1 MAKRIL
7 IVGGVAGGASCAARL
22 RRLDENAEIVLF
34 ERGEYI
40 SFANCGLPYYIG
52 GVIGKREQLL
62 VQDVKTMTAWF
73 DLEIHTRT
81 EVTALHPAEKMVT
94 VKDLATGESRQ
105 ERYDALVLSPGASP
119 VVPPL
124 EGLDAAQDRIFTI
137 RNIADVDAL
146 KGFMDTNAPK
156 KAVVVGGG
164 FIGLEMAENLRHKG
178 LDVHLVE
185 AADQV
190 MAPLDP
196 EMATLV
202 AAELKKNGVRL
213 TLGTAIKG
221 FADDGRTVLLADGSQ
236 IATDLTVLAIGVRPE
251 SGLIKDAC
259 LATNARGA
267 IVVDDQF
274 RVAGAEGVYAIGD
287 AIETTDRI
295 FGEKVQIP
303 LAGPA
308 NRMGRMVADIICGKD
323 KHYKG
328 SLGSSIVRV
337 FKLQA
342 ASTGKNE
349 KQLRQMGVDYQSIHL
364 YPANHAT
371 YYPGAS
377 QMSLKVL
384 YAPADGKLFGAQAVG
399 QDMGIDKTI
408 DVIATAISG
417 GMTVYDLTDV
427 ELCYAP
433 PFNTAKS
440 AVNYAGY
447 IAENIA
453 SGEPYLDDI
462 AHVEDLVAR
471 GATVLDVRGKKEI
484 EKVPLPSSIQIPLP
498 ELRGRL
504 AEVPA
509 DSPVYVSC
517 MVGLRGHIACRILQ
531 QNGIDAINL
540 GGGAKLHAQS
550 KLS

>member
-22 RRLDENAEIVLF
+22 RRMDEQAEIVLF

-52 GVIGKREQLL
+52 GVIPKREQLL
-62 VQDVKTMTAWF
+62 VQDVKTMNAWF
-73 DLEIHTRT
+73 NLEIHTKT
-81 EVTALHPAEKMVT
+81 EVTAIHPAEKTVT
-94 VKDLATGESRQ
+94 VTDLTSGETRE

-119 VVPPL
+119 IVPNL
-124 EGLDAAQDRIFTI
+124 DGLDAARERIFTI

-146 KGFMDTNAPK
+146 KGFMDAQAPK
-156 KAVVVGGG
+156 TAVVVGGG
-164 FIGLEMAENLRHKG
+164 FIGLEMAENLVHKG
-178 LDVHLVE
+178 LSVHLVE

-190 MAPLDP
+190 MTSLDP
-196 EMATLV
+196 EMATLI
-202 AAELKKNGVRL
+202 AAELRKNGVQL
-213 TLGTAIKG
+213 TLGTGIQG
-221 FADDGRTVLLADGSQ
+221 FDNNGKTVVLADGSR
-236 IATDLTVLAIGVRPE
+236 IDTDLIVLAIGVRPE
-251 SGLIKDAC
+251 SGLIKEAG

-274 RVAGAEGVYAIGD
+274 RVAGAEDVYAIGD
-287 AIETTDRI
+287 AIETIDCI

-323 KHYKG
+323 KHYRG

-337 FKLQA
+337 FKVQA

-349 KQLRQMGVDYQSIHL
+349 KQLRQMKVDYRSIHL

-377 QMSLKVL
+377 QISLKVL
-384 YAPADGKLFGAQAVG
+384 YAPEDGKIYGAQAVG

-408 DVIATAISG
+408 DVIATAIAGNMS
-417 GMTVYDLTDV
+417 VYDLADV

-453 SGEPYLDDI
+453 NGEAYFDDVPHI
-462 AHVEDLVAR
+462 EALLAS

-484 EKVPLPSSIQIPLP
+484 EKVPLPSTIQIPLP
-498 ELRGRL
+498 ELRKRIS
-504 AEVPA
+504 EVPN
-509 DSPVYVSC
+509 DRPIYVSC
-517 MVGLRGHIACRILQ
+517 MIGLRGHIASRILQ
-531 QNGIDAINL
+531 QNGIDAINI
-540 GGGAKLHAQS
+540 GGGAKLYTQS

>member
-22 RRLDENAEIVLF
+22 RRLDETAEIVLF

-52 GVIGKREQLL
+52 GVIPKREQLL
-62 VQDVKTMTAWF
+62 VQDVKTMNAWF
-73 DLEIHTRT
+73 NLEIHTKA
-81 EVTALHPAEKMVT
+81 EVIAIQPEQKTVT
-94 VKDLATGESRQ
+94 VRYLRTGEERQ
-105 ERYDALVLSPGASP
+105 ERYDVLVLSPGASP
-119 VVPPL
+119 IVPRL
-124 EGLDAAQDRIFTI
+124 EGLEEARDRIFTI

-146 KGFMDTNAPK
+146 KGFMDTTAPK
-156 KAVVVGGG
+156 TAVVVGGG

-190 MAPLDP
+190 MTALDP
-196 EMATLV
+196 EMATLI
-202 AAELKKNGVRL
+202 AAELKKNGVKL
-213 TLGTAIKG
+213 SLGTAIQG
-221 FADDGRTVLLADGSQ
+221 FADAGKTVILADGSR

-251 SGLIKDAC
+251 SGLIKDAG
-259 LATNARGA
+259 LAMNERGA
-267 IVVDDQF
+267 IVIDDQF
-274 RVAGAEGVYAIGD
+274 RVAVAEDIYAIGD
-287 AIETTDRI
+287 AVETTDRI
-295 FGEKVQIP
+295 FGEKTQIP

-337 FKLQA
+337 FKVQA

-349 KQLRQMGVDYQSIHL
+349 KQLKQMGVDYRSIHL

-377 QMSLKVL
+377 QISLKVL
-384 YAPADGKLFGAQAVG
+384 YAPEDGKLYGAQAVG
-399 QDMGIDKTI
+399 QEGCDKTI
-408 DVIATAISG
+408 DVIATAIAGDMS
-417 GMTVYDLTDV
+417 VYDLADV

-447 IAENIA
+447 IAENLRD
-453 SGEPYLDDI
+453 GEAYFDDV
-462 AHVEDLVAR
+462 AHIEGLVAS

-484 EKVPLPSSIQIPLP
+484 EKVPLPSTLQIPLP
-498 ELRGRL
+498 ELRKRL
-504 AEVPA
+504 HEVPA
-509 DSPVYVSC
+509 DGPVYVSC
-517 MVGLRGHIACRILQ
+517 MVGLRGHIASRILQ
-531 QNGIDAINL
+531 QNGIDAINV
-540 GGGAKLHAQS
+540 GGGAKLYTQS

>member
-22 RRLDENAEIVLF
+22 RRLDETAEIVLF

-52 GVIGKREQLL
+52 GVIPKREQLL
-62 VQDVKTMTAWF
+62 VQDVKTMNAWF
-73 DLEIHTRT
+73 NLEIHTKA
-81 EVTALHPAEKMVT
+81 EVIAIQPEQKTVT
-94 VKDLATGESRQ
+94 VRYLRTGEERQ
-105 ERYDALVLSPGASP
+105 ERYDVLVLSPGASP
-119 VVPPL
+119 IVPRL
-124 EGLDAAQDRIFTI
+124 EGLEEARDRIFTI

-146 KGFMDTNAPK
+146 KGFMDTTAAK
-156 KAVVVGGG
+156 TAVVVGGG

-190 MAPLDP
+190 MTALDP
-196 EMATLV
+196 EMATLI
-202 AAELKKNGVRL
+202 AAELKKNGVKL
-213 TLGTAIKG
+213 SLGTAIHG
-221 FADDGRTVLLADGSQ
+221 FADAGKTVVLADGSR

-251 SGLIKDAC
+251 SGLIKDAG
-259 LATNARGA
+259 LAVNERGA
-267 IVVDDQF
+267 IVIDDQF
-274 RVAGAEGVYAIGD
+274 RVAGAEDIYAIGD
-287 AIETTDRI
+287 AVETTDRI
-295 FGEKVQIP
+295 FGEKTQIP

-337 FKLQA
+337 FKVQA

-349 KQLRQMGVDYQSIHL
+349 KQLKQMGVDYRSIHL

-377 QMSLKVL
+377 QISLKVL
-384 YAPADGKLFGAQAVG
+384 YAPEDGKLYGAQAVG
-399 QDMGIDKTI
+399 QEGCDKTI
-408 DVIATAISG
+408 DVIATAIAG
-417 GMTVYDLTDV
+417 GMSVYDLADV

-447 IAENIA
+447 IAENLRD
-453 SGEPYLDDI
+453 GEAYFDDV
-462 AHVEDLVAR
+462 AHIEGLVAS

-484 EKVPLPSSIQIPLP
+484 EKVPLPSTLQIPLP
-498 ELRGRL
+498 ELRKRL
-504 AEVPA
+504 HEVPA
-509 DSPVYVSC
+509 DGPVYVSC
-517 MVGLRGHIACRILQ
+517 MVGLRGHIASRILQ
-531 QNGIDAINL
+531 QNGIDAINV
-540 GGGAKLHAQS
+540 GGGAKLYTQS

>member
-22 RRLDENAEIVLF
+22 RRLDETAEIVLF

-52 GVIGKREQLL
+52 GVIPKREQLL
-62 VQDVKTMTAWF
+62 VQDVKTMNAWF
-73 DLEIHTRT
+73 DLEIHTKA
-81 EVTALHPAEKMVT
+81 EVIAIQPEQKTVT
-94 VKDLATGESRQ
+94 VRYLRTGEERQ
-105 ERYDALVLSPGASP
+105 ERYDVLVLSPGASP
-119 VVPPL
+119 IVPRL
-124 EGLDAAQDRIFTI
+124 EGLEEARDRIFTI

-146 KGFMDTNAPK
+146 KGFMDTTAPK
-156 KAVVVGGG
+156 TAVVVGGG

-190 MAPLDP
+190 MTALDP
-196 EMATLV
+196 EMATLI
-202 AAELKKNGVRL
+202 AAELKKNGVKL
-213 TLGTAIKG
+213 SLGTAIQG
-221 FADDGRTVLLADGSQ
+221 FADAGKTVVLADGSR

-251 SGLIKDAC
+251 SGLIKDAG
-259 LATNARGA
+259 LAVNERGA
-267 IVVDDQF
+267 IVIDDQF
-274 RVAGAEGVYAIGD
+274 RVAGAEDIYAIGD
-287 AIETTDRI
+287 AVETTDRI
-295 FGEKVQIP
+295 FGEKTQIP

-337 FKLQA
+337 FKMQA
-342 ASTGKNE
+342 AATGKNE
-349 KQLRQMGVDYQSIHL
+349 KQLKQMGMDYRSIHL

-377 QMSLKVL
+377 QISLKVL
-384 YAPADGKLFGAQAVG
+384 YAPDGTLYGAQAVG

-408 DVIATAISG
+408 DVIATAIAG
-417 GMTVYDLTDV
+417 GMSVYDLTDV

-447 IAENIA
+447 IAENLRD
-453 SGEPYLDDI
+453 GEAYFDDV
-462 AHVEDLVAR
+462 AHIEGLVAS

-484 EKVPLPSSIQIPLP
+484 EKVPLPSSLQIPLP
-498 ELRGRL
+498 ELRKRL
-504 AEVPA
+504 HEVPA
-509 DSPVYVSC
+509 DGPVYVSC
-517 MVGLRGHIACRILQ
+517 MVGLRGHIASRILQ
-531 QNGIDAINL
+531 QNGIDAINV
-540 GGGAKLHAQS
+540 GGGAKLYTQS

>member
-1 MAKRIL
+1 MAKQIL

-22 RRLDENAEIVLF
+22 RRLDETAEIVLF

-52 GVIGKREQLL
+52 GVIPKREQLL
-62 VQDVKTMTAWF
+62 VQDVKTMNAWF
-73 DLEIHTRT
+73 NLEIHTKA
-81 EVTALHPAEKMVT
+81 EVIAIQPEQKTVT
-94 VKDLATGESRQ
+94 VRYLRTGEERQ
-105 ERYDALVLSPGASP
+105 ERYDVLVLSPGASP
-119 VVPPL
+119 IVPRLKGL
-124 EGLDAAQDRIFTI
+124 EEARDRIFTI

-146 KGFMDTNAPK
+146 KGFMDTTAPK
-156 KAVVVGGG
+156 TAVVVGGG

-190 MAPLDP
+190 MTALDP
-196 EMATLV
+196 EMATLI
-202 AAELKKNGVRL
+202 AAELKKNGVKL
-213 TLGTAIKG
+213 SLGTAIQG
-221 FADDGRTVLLADGSQ
+221 FADAGKTVVLADGSR

-251 SGLIKDAC
+251 SWLIKDAG
-259 LATNARGA
+259 LAVNERGA
-267 IVVDDQF
+267 IVIDDQF
-274 RVAGAEGVYAIGD
+274 RVAGAEDIYAIGD
-287 AIETTDRI
+287 AVETTDRI
-295 FGEKVQIP
+295 FGEKTQIP

-337 FKLQA
+337 FKVQA

-349 KQLRQMGVDYQSIHL
+349 KQLKQMGMDYRSIHL

-377 QMSLKVL
+377 QISLKVL
-384 YAPADGKLFGAQAVG
+384 YAPEDGKLYGAQAVG
-399 QDMGIDKTI
+399 QEGCDKTI
-408 DVIATAISG
+408 DVIATAIAGDMS
-417 GMTVYDLTDV
+417 VYDLADV

-447 IAENIA
+447 IAENLRD
-453 SGEPYLDDI
+453 GEAYFDDV
-462 AHVEDLVAR
+462 AHIEGLVAS

-484 EKVPLPSSIQIPLP
+484 EKVPLPSTLQIPLP
-498 ELRGRL
+498 ELRKRL
-504 AEVPA
+504 HEVPA
-509 DSPVYVSC
+509 DGPVYVSC
-517 MVGLRGHIACRILQ
+517 MVGLRGHIASRILQ
-531 QNGIDAINL
+531 QNGIDAINV
-540 GGGAKLHAQS
+540 GGGAKLYTQS

>member
-94 VKDLATGESRQ
+94 VKDLTTGESRQ

-124 EGLDAAQDRIFTI
+124 EGLDTAQDRIFTI

-202 AAELKKNGVRL
+202 AAELRKNGVQL

-251 SGLIKDAC
+251 SSLIKDAG

-384 YAPADGKLFGAQAVG
+384 YAPADGKLYGAQAVG

-462 AHVEDLVAR
+462 AHVEDLLAR

>member
-22 RRLDENAEIVLF
+22 RRLDEKAEIVLF

-52 GVIGKREQLL
+52 GVIPKREQLL
-62 VQDVKTMTAWF
+62 VQDVKTMNAWF
-73 DLEIHTRT
+73 NLEIHTKA
-81 EVTALHPAEKMVT
+81 EVIAIQPEQKTVT
-94 VKDLATGESRQ
+94 VRYLRTGEERQ
-105 ERYDALVLSPGASP
+105 ERYDVLVLSPGASP
-119 VVPPL
+119 IVPRL
-124 EGLDAAQDRIFTI
+124 EGLEEARDRIFTI
-137 RNIADVDAL
+137 RNIADVDVL
-146 KGFMDTNAPK
+146 KGFMDTTAPK
-156 KAVVVGGG
+156 TAVVVGGG

-190 MAPLDP
+190 MTALDP
-196 EMATLV
+196 EMATLI
-202 AAELKKNGVRL
+202 AAELKKNGVKL
-213 TLGTAIKG
+213 SLGTAIQG
-221 FADDGRTVLLADGSQ
+221 FADAGKTVVLADSSR

-251 SGLIKDAC
+251 SGLIKDAG
-259 LATNARGA
+259 LAVNERGA
-267 IVVDDQF
+267 IVIDDQF
-274 RVAGAEGVYAIGD
+274 RVAGAEDIYAIGD
-287 AIETTDRI
+287 AVETTDRI
-295 FGEKVQIP
+295 FGEKTQIP

-337 FKLQA
+337 FKMQA
-342 ASTGKNE
+342 AATGKNE
-349 KQLRQMGVDYQSIHL
+349 KQLKQMGVDYRSIHL

-377 QMSLKVL
+377 QISLKVL
-384 YAPADGKLFGAQAVG
+384 YAPEDGKLYGAQAVG
-399 QDMGIDKTI
+399 QEGCDKTI
-408 DVIATAISG
+408 DVIATAIAGDMS
-417 GMTVYDLTDV
+417 VYDLADV

-447 IAENIA
+447 IAENLRD
-453 SGEPYLDDI
+453 GEAYFDDV
-462 AHVEDLVAR
+462 AHIEGLVAS

-484 EKVPLPSSIQIPLP
+484 EKVPLPSTLQIPLP
-498 ELRGRL
+498 ELRKRL
-504 AEVPA
+504 HEVPA
-509 DSPVYVSC
+509 DGPVYVSC
-517 MVGLRGHIACRILQ
+517 MVGLRGHIASHILQ
-531 QNGIDAINL
+531 QNGIDAINV
-540 GGGAKLHAQS
+540 GGGAKLYTQS

>member
-22 RRLDENAEIVLF
+22 RRLDETAEIVLF

-52 GVIGKREQLL
+52 GVIPKREQLL
-62 VQDVKTMTAWF
+62 VQDVKTMNAWF
-73 DLEIHTRT
+73 NLEIHTKA
-81 EVTALHPAEKMVT
+81 EVIAIQPEQKTVT
-94 VKDLATGESRQ
+94 VRYLRTGEERQ
-105 ERYDALVLSPGASP
+105 EHYDVLVLSPGASP
-119 VVPPL
+119 IVPRL
-124 EGLDAAQDRIFTI
+124 EGLEEARDRIFTI

-146 KGFMDTNAPK
+146 KGFMDTTAPK
-156 KAVVVGGG
+156 TAVVVGGG
-164 FIGLEMAENLRHKG
+164 FIGLEMADNLRHKG

-190 MAPLDP
+190 MTALDP
-196 EMATLV
+196 EMATLI
-202 AAELKKNGVRL
+202 AAELKKNGVKL
-213 TLGTAIKG
+213 SLGTAIQG
-221 FADDGRTVLLADGSQ
+221 FADAGKTVVLADGSR

-251 SGLIKDAC
+251 SGLIKDAG
-259 LATNARGA
+259 LAVNERGA
-267 IVVDDQF
+267 IVIDDQF
-274 RVAGAEGVYAIGD
+274 RVAGAEDIYAIGD
-287 AIETTDRI
+287 AVETTDRI
-295 FGEKVQIP
+295 FGEKTQIP

-337 FKLQA
+337 FKVQA

-349 KQLRQMGVDYQSIHL
+349 KQLKQMGMDYRSIHL

-377 QMSLKVL
+377 QISLKVL
-384 YAPADGKLFGAQAVG
+384 YAPEDGKLYGAQAVG
-399 QDMGIDKTI
+399 QEGCDKTI
-408 DVIATAISG
+408 DVIATAIAGDMS
-417 GMTVYDLTDV
+417 VYDLADV

-447 IAENIA
+447 IAENLRD
-453 SGEPYLDDI
+453 GEAYFDDV
-462 AHVEDLVAR
+462 AHIEGLVAS

-484 EKVPLPSSIQIPLP
+484 EKVPLPSTLQIPLP
-498 ELRGRL
+498 ELRKRL
-504 AEVPA
+504 HEVPA
-509 DSPVYVSC
+509 DGPVYVSC
-517 MVGLRGHIACRILQ
+517 MVGLRGHIASRILQ
-531 QNGIDAINL
+531 QNGIDAINV
-540 GGGAKLHAQS
+540 GGGAKLYTQS

>member
-22 RRLDENAEIVLF
+22 RRLDESAEIVLF

-52 GVIGKREQLL
+52 GVIPKREQLL

-73 DLEIHTRT
+73 NLDIHTQT
-81 EVTALHPAEKMVT
+81 EVTAVQPSEKTIT
-94 VKDLATGESRQ
+94 VRDLKTGV
-105 ERYDALVLSPGASP
+105 ERSEHYDALVLSPGASP
-119 VVPPL
+119 IVPPL
-124 EGLDAAQDRIFTI
+124 DGLENARDRVFTI
-137 RNIADVDAL
+137 RSIADVDAL
-146 KGFMDTNAPK
+146 KGFINTTHPK
-156 KAVVVGGG
+156 TAVVIGGG
-164 FIGLEMAENLRHKG
+164 FIGLEMVENLVRNG
-178 LDVHLVE
+178 LSVRLIE
-185 AADQV
+185 AADQI
-190 MAPLDP
+190 MTALDP
-196 EMATLV
+196 EMAALV
-202 AAELKKNGVRL
+202 AAELRKNGVQL
-213 TLGTAIKG
+213 SLNTAIKG
-221 FADDGRTVLLADGSQ
+221 FANDGKTVCLSDGSEV
-236 IATDLTVLAIGVRPE
+236 ATDLTVLAIGMRPE
-251 SGLIKDAC
+251 SKLIKEAG
-259 LATNARGA
+259 LATNERGA

-274 RVAGAEGVYAIGD
+274 RVAGADSIYAIGD

-295 FGEKVQIP
+295 FGEKTQIP

-308 NRMGRMVADIICGKD
+308 NRMGRMVADIICGAD

-337 FKLQA
+337 FNAHA
-342 ASTGKNE
+342 ACTSKNE
-349 KQLRQMGVDYQSIHL
+349 KQLKQMGKTYRSIHL

-377 QMSLKVL
+377 QISLKVL
-384 YAPADGKLFGAQAVG
+384 YAPEDGALYGAQAVG

-408 DVIATAISG
+408 DVIATAING
-417 GMTVYDLTDV
+417 GMSVYDLADV

-453 SGEPYLDDI
+453 RGEAYYDDPTHLD
-462 AHVEDLVAR
+462 ALVAQ

-484 EKVPLPSSIQIPLP
+484 ERVPMPSTLQIPLP
-498 ELRGRL
+498 ELRSRL
-504 AEVPA
+504 AEVPHDA
-509 DSPVYVSC
+509 PVYVSC
-517 MVGLRGHIACRILQ
+517 MVGLRGHIASRILA
-531 QNGIDAINL
+531 QNGIDAINI
-540 GGGAKLHAQS
+540 GGGAKLYNQS

>member
-94 VKDLATGESRQ
+94 VKDLTTDESRQ

-185 AADQV
+185 ATDQV

-221 FADDGRTVLLADGSQ
+221 FADNGRTVLLADGSQ
-236 IATDLTVLAIGVRPE
+236 IATDFTVLAIGVRPE
-251 SGLIKDAC
+251 SGLIKDAG

-295 FGEKVQIP
+295 FGEKTQIP

-384 YAPADGKLFGAQAVG
+384 YAPADGKLYGAQAVG

-462 AHVEDLVAR
+462 AHVEDLLAR

>member
-22 RRLDENAEIVLF
+22 RRLDETAEIVLF

-52 GVIGKREQLL
+52 GVIPKREQLL
-62 VQDVKTMTAWF
+62 VQDVKTMNAWF
-73 DLEIHTRT
+73 NLEIHTKA
-81 EVTALHPAEKMVT
+81 EVIAIQPEQKTVT
-94 VKDLATGESRQ
+94 VRYLRTGEERQ
-105 ERYDALVLSPGASP
+105 ERYDVLVLSPGASP
-119 VVPPL
+119 IVPRL
-124 EGLDAAQDRIFTI
+124 EGLEEARDRIFTI

-146 KGFMDTNAPK
+146 KGFMDTTAPK
-156 KAVVVGGG
+156 TAVVVGGG

-190 MAPLDP
+190 MTALDP
-196 EMATLV
+196 EMATLI
-202 AAELKKNGVRL
+202 AAELKKNGVKL
-213 TLGTAIKG
+213 SLGTAIQG
-221 FADDGRTVLLADGSQ
+221 FADAGKTVVLADGSR

-251 SGLIKDAC
+251 SWLIKDAG
-259 LATNARGA
+259 LAVNERGA
-267 IVVDDQF
+267 IVIDDQF
-274 RVAGAEGVYAIGD
+274 RVAGAEDIYAIGD
-287 AIETTDRI
+287 AVETTDRI
-295 FGEKVQIP
+295 FGEKTQIP

-337 FKLQA
+337 FKVQA

-349 KQLRQMGVDYQSIHL
+349 KQLKQMGMDYHSIHL

-377 QMSLKVL
+377 QISLKVL
-384 YAPADGKLFGAQAVG
+384 YAPEDGKLYGAQAVG
-399 QDMGIDKTI
+399 QEGCDKTI
-408 DVIATAISG
+408 DVIATAIAGDMS
-417 GMTVYDLTDV
+417 VYDLADV

-447 IAENIA
+447 IAENLRD
-453 SGEPYLDDI
+453 GEAYFDDV
-462 AHVEDLVAR
+462 AHIEGLVAS

-484 EKVPLPSSIQIPLP
+484 EKVPLPSTLQIPLP
-498 ELRGRL
+498 ELRKRL
-504 AEVPA
+504 HEVPA
-509 DSPVYVSC
+509 DGPVYVSC
-517 MVGLRGHIACRILQ
+517 MVGLRGHIASRILQ
-531 QNGIDAINL
+531 QNGIDAINV
-540 GGGAKLHAQS
+540 GGGAKLYTQS

>member
-22 RRLDENAEIVLF
+22 RRLDEKAEVVLF

-52 GVIGKREQLL
+52 GVIPKREQLL
-62 VQDVKTMTAWF
+62 VQDVKTMNAWF
-73 DLEIHTRT
+73 NLEIHTKA
-81 EVTALHPAEKMVT
+81 EVIAIQPEQKTVT
-94 VKDLATGESRQ
+94 VRYLRTGEERQ
-105 ERYDALVLSPGASP
+105 ERYDVLVLSPGASP
-119 VVPPL
+119 IVPRL
-124 EGLDAAQDRIFTI
+124 EGLEEARDRIFTI

-146 KGFMDTNAPK
+146 KGFMDTTAPK
-156 KAVVVGGG
+156 TAVVVGGG

-190 MAPLDP
+190 MTALDP
-196 EMATLV
+196 EMATLI
-202 AAELKKNGVRL
+202 AAELKKNGVKL
-213 TLGTAIKG
+213 SLGTAIQG
-221 FADDGRTVLLADGSQ
+221 FADAGKTVVLADGSR
-236 IATDLTVLAIGVRPE
+236 IATDLIVLAIGVRPE
-251 SGLIKDAC
+251 SGLIKDAG
-259 LATNARGA
+259 LAVNERGA
-267 IVVDDQF
+267 IVIDDQF
-274 RVAGAEGVYAIGD
+274 RVAGAEDIYAIGD
-287 AIETTDRI
+287 AVETTDRI
-295 FGEKVQIP
+295 FGEKTQIP

-337 FKLQA
+337 FKVQA

-349 KQLRQMGVDYQSIHL
+349 KQLKQMGVDYRSIHL

-377 QMSLKVL
+377 QISLKVL
-384 YAPADGKLFGAQAVG
+384 YAPEDGKLYGAQAVG
-399 QDMGIDKTI
+399 QEGCDKTI
-408 DVIATAISG
+408 DVIATAIAGDMS
-417 GMTVYDLTDV
+417 VYDLADV

-447 IAENIA
+447 IAENLRD
-453 SGEPYLDDI
+453 GEAYFDDV
-462 AHVEDLVAR
+462 AHIEGLVAS

-484 EKVPLPSSIQIPLP
+484 EKVPLPSTLQIPLP
-498 ELRGRL
+498 ELRKRL
-504 AEVPA
+504 HEVPA
-509 DSPVYVSC
+509 DGPVYVSC
-517 MVGLRGHIACRILQ
+517 MVGLRGHIASRILQ
-531 QNGIDAINL
+531 QNGIDAINV
-540 GGGAKLHAQS
+540 GGGAKLYTQS

>member
-22 RRLDENAEIVLF
+22 RRLDEKAEIVLF

-52 GVIGKREQLL
+52 GVIPKREQLL
-62 VQDVKTMTAWF
+62 VQDVKTMNAWF
-73 DLEIHTRT
+73 NLEIHTKA
-81 EVTALHPAEKMVT
+81 EVIAIQPEQKTVT
-94 VKDLATGESRQ
+94 VRYLRTGEERQ
-105 ERYDALVLSPGASP
+105 ERYDVLVLSPGASP
-119 VVPPL
+119 IVPRL
-124 EGLDAAQDRIFTI
+124 EGLEEARDRIFTI

-146 KGFMDTNAPK
+146 KGFMDTTAPK
-156 KAVVVGGG
+156 TAVVVGGG

-190 MAPLDP
+190 MTALDP
-196 EMATLV
+196 EMATLI
-202 AAELKKNGVRL
+202 AAELKKNGVKL
-213 TLGTAIKG
+213 SLGTAIQG
-221 FADDGRTVLLADGSQ
+221 FADAGKTVVLADDSR
-236 IATDLTVLAIGVRPE
+236 IATDLIVLAIGVRPE
-251 SGLIKDAC
+251 SGLIKDAG
-259 LATNARGA
+259 LAVNERGA
-267 IVVDDQF
+267 IVIDDQF
-274 RVAGAEGVYAIGD
+274 RVAGAEDIYAIGD
-287 AIETTDRI
+287 AVETTDRI
-295 FGEKVQIP
+295 FGEKTQIP

-323 KHYKG
+323 NHYKG

-337 FKLQA
+337 FKVQA

-349 KQLRQMGVDYQSIHL
+349 KQLKQMGMDYRSIHL

-377 QMSLKVL
+377 QISLKVL
-384 YAPADGKLFGAQAVG
+384 YAPEDGKLYGAQAVG
-399 QDMGIDKTI
+399 QEGCDKTI
-408 DVIATAISG
+408 DVIATAIAGDMS
-417 GMTVYDLTDV
+417 VYDLADV

-447 IAENIA
+447 IAENLRD
-453 SGEPYLDDI
+453 GEAYFDDV
-462 AHVEDLVAR
+462 AHIEGLVAS

-484 EKVPLPSSIQIPLP
+484 EKVPLPSTLQIPLP
-498 ELRGRL
+498 ELRKRL
-504 AEVPA
+504 HEVPA
-509 DSPVYVSC
+509 DGPVYVSC
-517 MVGLRGHIACRILQ
+517 MVGLRGHIASRILQ
-531 QNGIDAINL
+531 QNGIDAINV
-540 GGGAKLHAQS
+540 GGGAKLYTQS

>member
-22 RRLDENAEIVLF
+22 RRMDEQAEIVLF

-52 GVIGKREQLL
+52 GVIPKREQLL
-62 VQDVKTMTAWF
+62 VQDVKTMNAWF
-73 DLEIHTRT
+73 NLEIHTKT
-81 EVTALHPAEKMVT
+81 EVTAIHPAEKTVT
-94 VKDLATGESRQ
+94 VTDLTSGESRE

-119 VVPPL
+119 IVPNL
-124 EGLDAAQDRIFTI
+124 DGLDAARERIFTI

-146 KGFMDTNAPK
+146 KGFMDAQAPK
-156 KAVVVGGG
+156 TAVVVGGG
-164 FIGLEMAENLRHKG
+164 FIGLEMAENLVHKG
-178 LDVHLVE
+178 LSVHLVE

-190 MAPLDP
+190 MTSLDP
-196 EMATLV
+196 EMATLI
-202 AAELKKNGVRL
+202 AAELRKNGVQL
-213 TLGTAIKG
+213 TLGTGIQG
-221 FADDGRTVLLADGSQ
+221 FDNNGKTVVLADGSR
-236 IATDLTVLAIGVRPE
+236 IDTDLTVLAIGVRPE
-251 SGLIKDAC
+251 SGLIKEAG

-274 RVAGAEGVYAIGD
+274 RVAGAEDVYAIGD
-287 AIETTDRI
+287 AIETIDCI

-323 KHYKG
+323 KHYRG

-337 FKLQA
+337 FKVQA

-349 KQLRQMGVDYQSIHL
+349 KQLRQMNVDYRSIHL

-377 QMSLKVL
+377 QISLKVL
-384 YAPADGKLFGAQAVG
+384 YAPEDGKIYGAQAVG

-408 DVIATAISG
+408 DVIATAIAGNMS
-417 GMTVYDLTDV
+417 VYDLADV

-453 SGEPYLDDI
+453 NGEAYFDDVPHI
-462 AHVEDLVAR
+462 EALLAS

-484 EKVPLPSSIQIPLP
+484 EKVPLPSTIQIPLP
-498 ELRGRL
+498 ELRKRIS
-504 AEVPA
+504 EVPN
-509 DSPVYVSC
+509 DRPIYVSC
-517 MVGLRGHIACRILQ
+517 MIGLRGHIASRILQ
-531 QNGIDAINL
+531 QNGIDAINI
-540 GGGAKLHAQS
+540 GGGAKLYTQS

>member
-22 RRLDENAEIVLF
+22 RRLDETAEIVLF

-52 GVIGKREQLL
+52 GVIPKREQLL
-62 VQDVKTMTAWF
+62 VQDVKTMNAWF
-73 DLEIHTRT
+73 NLEIHTKA
-81 EVTALHPAEKMVT
+81 EVIAIQPEQKTVT
-94 VKDLATGESRQ
+94 VRYLRTGEERQ
-105 ERYDALVLSPGASP
+105 ERYDVLMLSPGASP
-119 VVPPL
+119 IVPRL
-124 EGLDAAQDRIFTI
+124 EGLEEARDRIFTI

-146 KGFMDTNAPK
+146 KGFMDTAAPK
-156 KAVVVGGG
+156 TAVVVGGG
-164 FIGLEMAENLRHKG
+164 FIGLEMAENLRHQG

-185 AADQV
+185 AAEQV
-190 MAPLDP
+190 MTALDP
-196 EMATLV
+196 EMATLI
-202 AAELKKNGVRL
+202 AAELKKNGVKL
-213 TLGTAIKG
+213 SLGTAIQG
-221 FADDGRTVLLADGSQ
+221 FADAGKTVVLADGSR

-251 SGLIKDAC
+251 SWLIKDAG
-259 LATNARGA
+259 LAVNERGA
-267 IVVDDQF
+267 IVIDDQF
-274 RVAGAEGVYAIGD
+274 RVAGAEDIYAIGD
-287 AIETTDRI
+287 AVETTDRI
-295 FGEKVQIP
+295 FGEKTQIP

-337 FKLQA
+337 FKVQA

-349 KQLRQMGVDYQSIHL
+349 KQLKQMGVDYRSIHL

-377 QMSLKVL
+377 QISLKVL
-384 YAPADGKLFGAQAVG
+384 YAPEDGKLYGAQAVG
-399 QDMGIDKTI
+399 QEGCDKTI
-408 DVIATAISG
+408 DVIATAIAGDMS
-417 GMTVYDLTDV
+417 VYDLADV

-447 IAENIA
+447 IAENLRD
-453 SGEPYLDDI
+453 GEAYFDDV
-462 AHVEDLVAR
+462 AHIEGLVAS

-484 EKVPLPSSIQIPLP
+484 EKVPLPSTLQIPLP
-498 ELRGRL
+498 ELRKRL
-504 AEVPA
+504 HEVPA
-509 DSPVYVSC
+509 DGPVYVSC
-517 MVGLRGHIACRILQ
+517 MVGLRGHIASRILQ
-531 QNGIDAINL
+531 QNGIDAINV
-540 GGGAKLHAQS
+540 GGGAKLYTQS

>member
-22 RRLDENAEIVLF
+22 RRLDETAEIVLF

-52 GVIGKREQLL
+52 GVIPKREQLL
-62 VQDVKTMTAWF
+62 VQDVKTMNAWF
-73 DLEIHTRT
+73 NLEIHTKA
-81 EVTALHPAEKMVT
+81 EVIAIQPEQKTVT
-94 VKDLATGESRQ
+94 VRYLRTGEERQ
-105 ERYDALVLSPGASP
+105 ERYDVLVLSPGASP
-119 VVPPL
+119 IVPRL
-124 EGLDAAQDRIFTI
+124 EGLEEARDRIFTI

-146 KGFMDTNAPK
+146 KGFMDTTAPK
-156 KAVVVGGG
+156 TAVVVGGG

-190 MAPLDP
+190 MTALDP
-196 EMATLV
+196 EMATLI
-202 AAELKKNGVRL
+202 AAELKKNGVKL
-213 TLGTAIKG
+213 SLGTAIQG
-221 FADDGRTVLLADGSQ
+221 FADAGKTVVLADGSR

-251 SGLIKDAC
+251 SGLIKDAG
-259 LATNARGA
+259 LAVNERGA
-267 IVVDDQF
+267 IVIDDQF
-274 RVAGAEGVYAIGD
+274 RVAGAEDIYAIGD
-287 AIETTDRI
+287 AVETTDRI
-295 FGEKVQIP
+295 FGEKTQIP

-337 FKLQA
+337 FKMQA
-342 ASTGKNE
+342 AATGKNE
-349 KQLRQMGVDYQSIHL
+349 KQLKQMGMDYRSIHL

-377 QMSLKVL
+377 QISLKVL
-384 YAPADGKLFGAQAVG
+384 YAPEDGKLYGAQAVG
-399 QDMGIDKTI
+399 QEGCDKTI
-408 DVIATAISG
+408 DVIATAIAGDMS
-417 GMTVYDLTDV
+417 VYDLADV

-447 IAENIA
+447 IAENLRD
-453 SGEPYLDDI
+453 GEAYFDDV
-462 AHVEDLVAR
+462 AHIEGLVAS

-484 EKVPLPSSIQIPLP
+484 EKVPLPSTLQIPLP
-498 ELRGRL
+498 ELRKRL
-504 AEVPA
+504 HEVPA
-509 DSPVYVSC
+509 DGPVYVSC
-517 MVGLRGHIACRILQ
+517 MVGLRGHIASRILQ
-531 QNGIDAINL
+531 QNGIDAINV
-540 GGGAKLHAQS
+540 GGGAKLYTQS

>member
-22 RRLDENAEIVLF
+22 RRLDETAEIVLF

-52 GVIGKREQLL
+52 GVIPKREQLL
-62 VQDVKTMTAWF
+62 VQDVKTMNAWF
-73 DLEIHTRT
+73 NLEIHTKA
-81 EVTALHPAEKMVT
+81 EVIAIQPEQKTVT
-94 VKDLATGESRQ
+94 VRYLRTGEERQ
-105 ERYDALVLSPGASP
+105 ERYDVLVLSPGASP
-119 VVPPL
+119 IVPRL
-124 EGLDAAQDRIFTI
+124 EGLEEARDRIFTI

-146 KGFMDTNAPK
+146 KGFMDTTAPK
-156 KAVVVGGG
+156 TAVVVGGG

-190 MAPLDP
+190 MTALDP
-196 EMATLV
+196 EMATLI
-202 AAELKKNGVRL
+202 AAELKKNGVKL
-213 TLGTAIKG
+213 SLGTAIQG
-221 FADDGRTVLLADGSQ
+221 FADAGKTVVLADSSR

-251 SGLIKDAC
+251 SGLIKDAG
-259 LATNARGA
+259 LAVNERGA
-267 IVVDDQF
+267 IVIDDQF
-274 RVAGAEGVYAIGD
+274 RVAGAEDIYAIGD
-287 AIETTDRI
+287 AVETTDRI
-295 FGEKVQIP
+295 FGEKTQIP

-337 FKLQA
+337 FKMQA
-342 ASTGKNE
+342 AATGKNE
-349 KQLRQMGVDYQSIHL
+349 KQLKQMGVDYRSIHL

-377 QMSLKVL
+377 QISLKVL
-384 YAPADGKLFGAQAVG
+384 YAPEDGKLYGAQAVG
-399 QDMGIDKTI
+399 QEGCDKTI
-408 DVIATAISG
+408 DVIATAIAGDMS
-417 GMTVYDLTDV
+417 VYDLADV

-447 IAENIA
+447 IAENLRD
-453 SGEPYLDDI
+453 GEAYFDDV
-462 AHVEDLVAR
+462 AHIEGLVAS

-484 EKVPLPSSIQIPLP
+484 EKVPLPSTLQIPLP
-498 ELRGRL
+498 ELRKRL
-504 AEVPA
+504 HEVPA
-509 DSPVYVSC
+509 DGPVYVSC
-517 MVGLRGHIACRILQ
+517 MVGLRGHIASRILQ
-531 QNGIDAINL
+531 QNGIDAINV
-540 GGGAKLHAQS
+540 GGGAKLYTQS
-550 KLS
+550 NLS

>member
-22 RRLDENAEIVLF
+22 RRLDEKAEIVLF

-52 GVIGKREQLL
+52 GVIPKREQLL
-62 VQDVKTMTAWF
+62 VQDVKTMNAWF
-73 DLEIHTRT
+73 NLEIHTKA
-81 EVTALHPAEKMVT
+81 EVIAIQPEQKTVT
-94 VKDLATGESRQ
+94 VRYLRTGEERQ
-105 ERYDALVLSPGASP
+105 ERYDVLVLSPGASP
-119 VVPPL
+119 IVPRL
-124 EGLDAAQDRIFTI
+124 EGLEEARDRIFTI

-146 KGFMDTNAPK
+146 KGFMDTTAPK
-156 KAVVVGGG
+156 TAVVVGGG

-190 MAPLDP
+190 MTALDP
-196 EMATLV
+196 EMATLI
-202 AAELKKNGVRL
+202 AAELKKNGVKL
-213 TLGTAIKG
+213 SLGTAIQG
-221 FADDGRTVLLADGSQ
+221 FADAGKTVVLADGSR
-236 IATDLTVLAIGVRPE
+236 IATDLIVLAIGVRPE
-251 SGLIKDAC
+251 SGLIKDAG
-259 LATNARGA
+259 LAVNERGA
-267 IVVDDQF
+267 IVIDDQF
-274 RVAGAEGVYAIGD
+274 RVAGAEDIYAIGD
-287 AIETTDRI
+287 AVETTDRI
-295 FGEKVQIP
+295 FGEKTQIP

-337 FKLQA
+337 FKVQA

-349 KQLRQMGVDYQSIHL
+349 KQLKQMGMDYRSIHL

-377 QMSLKVL
+377 QISLKVL
-384 YAPADGKLFGAQAVG
+384 YAPEDGKLYGAQAVG
-399 QDMGIDKTI
+399 QEGCDKTI
-408 DVIATAISG
+408 DVIATAIAGDMS
-417 GMTVYDLTDV
+417 VYDLADV

-447 IAENIA
+447 IAENLRD
-453 SGEPYLDDI
+453 GEAYFDDV
-462 AHVEDLVAR
+462 AHIEGLVAS

-484 EKVPLPSSIQIPLP
+484 EKVPLPSTLQIPLP
-498 ELRGRL
+498 ELRKRL
-504 AEVPA
+504 HEVPA
-509 DSPVYVSC
+509 DGPVYVSC
-517 MVGLRGHIACRILQ
+517 MVGLRGHIASRILQ
-531 QNGIDAINL
+531 QNGIDAINV
-540 GGGAKLHAQS
+540 GGGAKLYTQS

>member
-22 RRLDENAEIVLF
+22 RRLDETAEIVLF

-52 GVIGKREQLL
+52 GVIPKREQLL
-62 VQDVKTMTAWF
+62 VQDVKTMNAWF
-73 DLEIHTRT
+73 NLEIHTKA
-81 EVTALHPAEKMVT
+81 EVFAIQPEQKTVT
-94 VKDLATGESRQ
+94 VRYLRTGEERQ
-105 ERYDALVLSPGASP
+105 ERYDVLVLSPGASP
-119 VVPPL
+119 IVPRL
-124 EGLDAAQDRIFTI
+124 EGLEEARDRIFTI

-146 KGFMDTNAPK
+146 KGFMDTTAPK
-156 KAVVVGGG
+156 TAVVVGGG

-190 MAPLDP
+190 MTALDP
-196 EMATLV
+196 EMATLI
-202 AAELKKNGVRL
+202 AAELKKNGVKL
-213 TLGTAIKG
+213 SLGTAIQG
-221 FADDGRTVLLADGSQ
+221 FADAGKTVVLADSSR

-251 SGLIKDAC
+251 SGLIKDAG
-259 LATNARGA
+259 LAVNERGA
-267 IVVDDQF
+267 IVIDDQF
-274 RVAGAEGVYAIGD
+274 RVAGAEDIYAIGD
-287 AIETTDRI
+287 AVETTDRI
-295 FGEKVQIP
+295 FGEKTQIP

-337 FKLQA
+337 FKMQA
-342 ASTGKNE
+342 AATGKNE
-349 KQLRQMGVDYQSIHL
+349 KQLKQMGVDYRSIHL

-377 QMSLKVL
+377 QISLKVL
-384 YAPADGKLFGAQAVG
+384 YAPEDGKLYGAQAVG
-399 QDMGIDKTI
+399 QEGCDKTI
-408 DVIATAISG
+408 DVIATAIAGDMS
-417 GMTVYDLTDV
+417 VYDLADV

-447 IAENIA
+447 IAENLRDGEAYFDDVAHIEGLIA
-453 SGEPYLDDI
+453 S
-462 AHVEDLVAR
+462 

-484 EKVPLPSSIQIPLP
+484 EKVPLPSTLQIPLP
-498 ELRGRL
+498 ELRKRL
-504 AEVPA
+504 HEVPA
-509 DSPVYVSC
+509 DGPVYVSC
-517 MVGLRGHIACRILQ
+517 MVGLRGHIASRILQ
-531 QNGIDAINL
+531 QNGIDAINV
-540 GGGAKLHAQS
+540 GGGAKLYTQS

>member
-22 RRLDENAEIVLF
+22 RRLDETAEIVLF

-52 GVIGKREQLL
+52 GVIPKREQLL
-62 VQDVKTMTAWF
+62 VQDVKTMNAWF
-73 DLEIHTRT
+73 NLEIHTKA
-81 EVTALHPAEKMVT
+81 EVIAIQPEQKTVT
-94 VKDLATGESRQ
+94 VRYLRTGEERQ
-105 ERYDALVLSPGASP
+105 ERYDVLVLSPGASP
-119 VVPPL
+119 IVPRL
-124 EGLDAAQDRIFTI
+124 EGLEEARDRIFTI

-146 KGFMDTNAPK
+146 KGFMDTTAPK
-156 KAVVVGGG
+156 TAVVVGGG

-185 AADQV
+185 AANQV
-190 MAPLDP
+190 MTALDP
-196 EMATLV
+196 EMATLI
-202 AAELKKNGVRL
+202 AAELKKNGVKL
-213 TLGTAIKG
+213 SLGTAIQG
-221 FADDGRTVLLADGSQ
+221 FADAGKTVVLADGSR
-236 IATDLTVLAIGVRPE
+236 IATDLIVLAIGVRPE
-251 SGLIKDAC
+251 SGLIKDAG
-259 LATNARGA
+259 LAVNERGA
-267 IVVDDQF
+267 IVIDDQF
-274 RVAGAEGVYAIGD
+274 RVSGADDIYAIGD
-287 AIETTDRI
+287 AVETTDRI

-337 FKLQA
+337 FKVQA

-349 KQLRQMGVDYQSIHL
+349 KQLRQMGVDYRSIHL

-377 QMSLKVL
+377 QISLKVL
-384 YAPADGKLFGAQAVG
+384 YAPDGTLYGAQAVG

-408 DVIATAISG
+408 DVIATAIAG
-417 GMTVYDLTDV
+417 GMSVYDLTDV

-447 IAENIA
+447 IAENLRD
-453 SGEPYLDDI
+453 GEAYFDDV
-462 AHVEDLVAR
+462 AHIEGLVAS
-471 GATVLDVRGKKEI
+471 GATVLDVRGKKKI
-484 EKVPLPSSIQIPLP
+484 EKVPLPSTLQIPLP
-498 ELRGRL
+498 ELRKRL
-504 AEVPA
+504 HEVPA
-509 DSPVYVSC
+509 DGPVYVSC
-517 MVGLRGHIACRILQ
+517 MVGLRGHIASRILQ
-531 QNGIDAINL
+531 QNGIDAINV
-540 GGGAKLHAQS
+540 GGGAKLYTQS

>member
-22 RRLDENAEIVLF
+22 RRLDETAEIVLF

-52 GVIGKREQLL
+52 GVIPKREQLL
-62 VQDVKTMTAWF
+62 VQDVKTMNAWF
-73 DLEIHTRT
+73 NLEIHTKA
-81 EVTALHPAEKMVT
+81 EVITIQPEQKTVT
-94 VKDLATGESRQ
+94 VRYLRTGEERQ
-105 ERYDALVLSPGASP
+105 ERYDVLVLSPGASP
-119 VVPPL
+119 IVPRL
-124 EGLDAAQDRIFTI
+124 EGLDEARNRIFTI

-146 KGFMDTNAPK
+146 KGFMDTTAPK
-156 KAVVVGGG
+156 TAVVVGGG

-190 MAPLDP
+190 MTALDP
-196 EMATLV
+196 EMATLI
-202 AAELKKNGVRL
+202 AAELKKNGVKL
-213 TLGTAIKG
+213 SLGTAIQG
-221 FADDGRTVLLADGSQ
+221 FADAGKTVVLADGSR

-251 SGLIKDAC
+251 SGLIKDAG
-259 LATNARGA
+259 LAVNERGA
-267 IVVDDQF
+267 IVIDDQF
-274 RVAGAEGVYAIGD
+274 RVAGAEDIYAIGD
-287 AIETTDRI
+287 AVETTDRI
-295 FGEKVQIP
+295 FSEKTQIP

-337 FKLQA
+337 FKMQA
-342 ASTGKNE
+342 AATGKNE
-349 KQLRQMGVDYQSIHL
+349 KQLKQMGVDYRSIHL

-377 QMSLKVL
+377 QISLKVL
-384 YAPADGKLFGAQAVG
+384 YAPEDGKLYGAQAVG
-399 QDMGIDKTI
+399 QEGCDKTI
-408 DVIATAISG
+408 DVIATAIAGDMS
-417 GMTVYDLTDV
+417 VYDLADV

-447 IAENIA
+447 IAENLRD
-453 SGEPYLDDI
+453 GEAYFDDV
-462 AHVEDLVAR
+462 AHIEGLVAS

-484 EKVPLPSSIQIPLP
+484 EKVPLPSTLQIPLP
-498 ELRGRL
+498 ELRKRL
-504 AEVPA
+504 HEVPA
-509 DSPVYVSC
+509 DGPVYVSC
-517 MVGLRGHIACRILQ
+517 MVGLRGHIASRILQ
-531 QNGIDAINL
+531 QNGIDAINV
-540 GGGAKLHAQS
+540 GGGAKLYTQS

>member
-22 RRLDENAEIVLF
+22 RRLDETAEIVLF

-52 GVIGKREQLL
+52 GVIPKREQLL
-62 VQDVKTMTAWF
+62 VQDVKTMNAWF
-73 DLEIHTRT
+73 NLEIHTKA
-81 EVTALHPAEKMVT
+81 EVIAIQPEQKTVT
-94 VKDLATGESRQ
+94 VRYLRTGEERQ
-105 ERYDALVLSPGASP
+105 ERYDVLVLSPGASP
-119 VVPPL
+119 IVPRL
-124 EGLDAAQDRIFTI
+124 EGLEEARDRIFTI

-146 KGFMDTNAPK
+146 KGFMDTTAPK
-156 KAVVVGGG
+156 TAVVVGGG

-190 MAPLDP
+190 MTALDP
-196 EMATLV
+196 EMATLI
-202 AAELKKNGVRL
+202 AAELKKNGVKL
-213 TLGTAIKG
+213 SLGTAIQG
-221 FADDGRTVLLADGSQ
+221 FADAGKTVVLADGSR

-251 SGLIKDAC
+251 SGLIKDAG
-259 LATNARGA
+259 LAVNERGA
-267 IVVDDQF
+267 IVIDDQF
-274 RVAGAEGVYAIGD
+274 RVAGAEDIYAIGD
-287 AIETTDRI
+287 AVETTDRI
-295 FGEKVQIP
+295 FGEKAQIP

-308 NRMGRMVADIICGKD
+308 NRMGRMVADIICGKG

-337 FKLQA
+337 FKVQA

-349 KQLRQMGVDYQSIHL
+349 KQLKQMGMDYRSIHL

-377 QMSLKVL
+377 QISLKVL
-384 YAPADGKLFGAQAVG
+384 YAPEDGKLYGAQAVG
-399 QDMGIDKTI
+399 QEGCDKTI
-408 DVIATAISG
+408 DVIATAIAG
-417 GMTVYDLTDV
+417 GMSVYDLTDV

-447 IAENIA
+447 IAENLRA
-453 SGEPYLDDI
+453 GEAYFDDV
-462 AHVEDLVAR
+462 AHIEGLVAS

-484 EKVPLPSSIQIPLP
+484 EKVPLPSTLQIPLP
-498 ELRGRL
+498 ELRKRL
-504 AEVPA
+504 HEVPA
-509 DSPVYVSC
+509 DGPVYVSC
-517 MVGLRGHIACRILQ
+517 MVGLRGHIASRILQ
-531 QNGIDAINL
+531 QNGIDAINV
-540 GGGAKLHAQS
+540 GGGAKLYTQS

>member
-22 RRLDENAEIVLF
+22 RRLDETAEIVLF

-52 GVIGKREQLL
+52 GVIPKREQLL
-62 VQDVKTMTAWF
+62 VQDVKTMNAWF
-73 DLEIHTRT
+73 NLEIHTKA
-81 EVTALHPAEKMVT
+81 EVIAIQPEQKTVT
-94 VKDLATGESRQ
+94 VRYLRTGEERQ
-105 ERYDALVLSPGASP
+105 ERYDVLVLSPGASP
-119 VVPPL
+119 IVPRL
-124 EGLDAAQDRIFTI
+124 EGLEEARDRIFTI

-146 KGFMDTNAPK
+146 KGFMDTTAPK
-156 KAVVVGGG
+156 TAVVVGGG

-190 MAPLDP
+190 MTALDP
-196 EMATLV
+196 EMATLI
-202 AAELKKNGVRL
+202 AAELKKNGVKL
-213 TLGTAIKG
+213 SLGTAIQG
-221 FADDGRTVLLADGSQ
+221 FADAGKTVVLADGSR

-251 SGLIKDAC
+251 SWLIKDAG
-259 LATNARGA
+259 LAVNERGA
-267 IVVDDQF
+267 IVIDDQF
-274 RVAGAEGVYAIGD
+274 RVAGAEDIYAIGD
-287 AIETTDRI
+287 AVETTDRI
-295 FGEKVQIP
+295 FGEKTQIP

-337 FKLQA
+337 FKVQA

-349 KQLRQMGVDYQSIHL
+349 KQLKQMGMDYRSIHL

-377 QMSLKVL
+377 QISLKVL
-384 YAPADGKLFGAQAVG
+384 YAPEDGKLYGAQAVG
-399 QDMGIDKTI
+399 QEGCDKTI
-408 DVIATAISG
+408 DVIATAIAGDMS
-417 GMTVYDLTDV
+417 VYDLADV

-447 IAENIA
+447 IAENLRD
-453 SGEPYLDDI
+453 GEAYFDDI
-462 AHVEDLVAR
+462 AHIEGLVAS

-484 EKVPLPSSIQIPLP
+484 EKVPLPSTLQIPLP
-498 ELRGRL
+498 ELRKRL
-504 AEVPA
+504 HEVPA
-509 DSPVYVSC
+509 DGPVYVSC
-517 MVGLRGHIACRILQ
+517 MVGLRGHIASRILQ
-531 QNGIDAINL
+531 QNGIDAINV
-540 GGGAKLHAQS
+540 GGGAKLYTQS

>member
-22 RRLDENAEIVLF
+22 RRLDETAEIVLF

-52 GVIGKREQLL
+52 GVIPKREQLL
-62 VQDVKTMTAWF
+62 VQDVKTMNAWF
-73 DLEIHTRT
+73 NLEIHTKA
-81 EVTALHPAEKMVT
+81 EVIAIQPEQKTVT
-94 VKDLATGESRQ
+94 VRYLRTGEERQ
-105 ERYDALVLSPGASP
+105 ERYDVLVLSPGASP
-119 VVPPL
+119 IVPRL
-124 EGLDAAQDRIFTI
+124 EGLEEARDRIFTI

-146 KGFMDTNAPK
+146 KGFMDTTAPK
-156 KAVVVGGG
+156 TAVVVGGG

-190 MAPLDP
+190 MTALDL
-196 EMATLV
+196 EMATLI
-202 AAELKKNGVRL
+202 AAELKKNGVKL
-213 TLGTAIKG
+213 SLGTAIQG
-221 FADDGRTVLLADGSQ
+221 FADAGKTVVLADGSR

-251 SGLIKDAC
+251 SWLIKDAG
-259 LATNARGA
+259 LAVNERGA
-267 IVVDDQF
+267 IVIDDQF
-274 RVAGAEGVYAIGD
+274 RVAGAEDIYAIGD
-287 AIETTDRI
+287 AVETTDRI
-295 FGEKVQIP
+295 FGEKTQIP

-337 FKLQA
+337 FKVQA

-349 KQLRQMGVDYQSIHL
+349 KQLKQMGMDYRSIHL

-377 QMSLKVL
+377 QISLKVL
-384 YAPADGKLFGAQAVG
+384 YAPEDGKLYGAQAVG
-399 QDMGIDKTI
+399 QEGCDKTI
-408 DVIATAISG
+408 DVIATAIAGDMS
-417 GMTVYDLTDV
+417 VYDLADV

-447 IAENIA
+447 IAENLRD
-453 SGEPYLDDI
+453 GEAYFDDV
-462 AHVEDLVAR
+462 AHIEGLVAS

-484 EKVPLPSSIQIPLP
+484 EKVPLPSTLQIPLP
-498 ELRGRL
+498 ELRKRL
-504 AEVPA
+504 HEVPA
-509 DSPVYVSC
+509 DGPVYVSC
-517 MVGLRGHIACRILQ
+517 MVGLRGHIASRILQ
-531 QNGIDAINL
+531 QNGIDAINV
-540 GGGAKLHAQS
+540 GGGAKLYTQS

>member
-22 RRLDENAEIVLF
+22 RRLDEKAEIVLF

-52 GVIGKREQLL
+52 GVIPKREQLL
-62 VQDVKTMTAWF
+62 VQDVKTMNAWF
-73 DLEIHTRT
+73 NLEIHTKA
-81 EVTALHPAEKMVT
+81 EVIAIQPEQKTVT
-94 VKDLATGESRQ
+94 VRYLRTGEERQ
-105 ERYDALVLSPGASP
+105 ERYDVLVLSPGASP
-119 VVPPL
+119 IVPRL
-124 EGLDAAQDRIFTI
+124 EGLEEARDRIFTI

-146 KGFMDTNAPK
+146 KGFMDTTAPK
-156 KAVVVGGG
+156 TAVVVGGG
-164 FIGLEMAENLRHKG
+164 FIGLEMAENLRHKC

-190 MAPLDP
+190 MTALDP
-196 EMATLV
+196 EMATLI
-202 AAELKKNGVRL
+202 AAELKKNGVKL
-213 TLGTAIKG
+213 SLGTAIQG
-221 FADDGRTVLLADGSQ
+221 FADAGKTVVLADGSR
-236 IATDLTVLAIGVRPE
+236 IATDLIVLAIGVRPE
-251 SGLIKDAC
+251 SGLIKDAG
-259 LATNARGA
+259 LAVNERGA
-267 IVVDDQF
+267 IVIDDQF
-274 RVAGAEGVYAIGD
+274 RVAGAEDIYAIGD
-287 AIETTDRI
+287 AVETTDRI
-295 FGEKVQIP
+295 FGEKTQIP

-337 FKLQA
+337 FKVQA

-349 KQLRQMGVDYQSIHL
+349 KQLKQMGVDYRSIHL

-377 QMSLKVL
+377 QISLKVL
-384 YAPADGKLFGAQAVG
+384 YAPEDGKLYGAQAVG
-399 QDMGIDKTI
+399 QEGCDKTI
-408 DVIATAISG
+408 DVIATAIAGDMS
-417 GMTVYDLTDV
+417 VYDLADV

-447 IAENIA
+447 IAENLRD
-453 SGEPYLDDI
+453 GEAYFDDV
-462 AHVEDLVAR
+462 AHIEGLVAS

-484 EKVPLPSSIQIPLP
+484 EKVPLPSTLQIPLP
-498 ELRGRL
+498 ELRKRL
-504 AEVPA
+504 HEVPA
-509 DSPVYVSC
+509 DGPVYVSC
-517 MVGLRGHIACRILQ
+517 MVGLRGHIASRILQ
-531 QNGIDAINL
+531 QNGIDAINV
-540 GGGAKLHAQS
+540 GGGAKLYTQS

>member
-22 RRLDENAEIVLF
+22 RRLDEKAEIVLF

-52 GVIGKREQLL
+52 GVIPKREQLL
-62 VQDVKTMTAWF
+62 VQDVKTMNAWF
-73 DLEIHTRT
+73 NLEIHTKA
-81 EVTALHPAEKMVT
+81 EVIAIQPEQKTVT
-94 VKDLATGESRQ
+94 VRYLRTGEERQ
-105 ERYDALVLSPGASP
+105 EPYDVLVLSPGASP
-119 VVPPL
+119 IVPRL
-124 EGLDAAQDRIFTI
+124 EGLEEARDRIFTI

-146 KGFMDTNAPK
+146 KGFMDTTAPK
-156 KAVVVGGG
+156 TAVVVGGG

-190 MAPLDP
+190 MTALDP
-196 EMATLV
+196 EMATLI
-202 AAELKKNGVRL
+202 AAELKKNGVKL
-213 TLGTAIKG
+213 SLGTAIQG
-221 FADDGRTVLLADGSQ
+221 FADAGKTVVLADSSR

-251 SGLIKDAC
+251 SGLIKDAG
-259 LATNARGA
+259 LAVNERGA
-267 IVVDDQF
+267 IVIDDQF
-274 RVAGAEGVYAIGD
+274 RVAGAEDIYAIGD
-287 AIETTDRI
+287 AVETTDRI
-295 FGEKVQIP
+295 FGEKTQIP

-337 FKLQA
+337 FKMQA
-342 ASTGKNE
+342 AATGKNE
-349 KQLRQMGVDYQSIHL
+349 KQLKQMGVDYRSIHL

-377 QMSLKVL
+377 QISLKVL
-384 YAPADGKLFGAQAVG
+384 YAPEDGKLYGAQAVG
-399 QDMGIDKTI
+399 QEGCDKTI
-408 DVIATAISG
+408 DVIATAIAGDMS
-417 GMTVYDLTDV
+417 VYDLADV

-447 IAENIA
+447 IAENLRD
-453 SGEPYLDDI
+453 GEAYFDDV
-462 AHVEDLVAR
+462 AHIEGLVAS

-484 EKVPLPSSIQIPLP
+484 EKVPLPSTLQIPLP
-498 ELRGRL
+498 ELRKRL
-504 AEVPA
+504 HEVPA
-509 DSPVYVSC
+509 DGPVYVSC
-517 MVGLRGHIACRILQ
+517 MVGLRGHIASRILQ
-531 QNGIDAINL
+531 QNGIDAINV
-540 GGGAKLHAQS
+540 GGGAKLYTQS

>member
-22 RRLDENAEIVLF
+22 RRLDETAEIVLF

-52 GVIGKREQLL
+52 GVIPKREQLL
-62 VQDVKTMTAWF
+62 VQDVKTMNAWF
-73 DLEIHTRT
+73 NLEIHTKA
-81 EVTALHPAEKMVT
+81 EVIAIQPEQKTVT
-94 VKDLATGESRQ
+94 VRYLRTGEERQ
-105 ERYDALVLSPGASP
+105 ERYDVLVLSPGASP
-119 VVPPL
+119 IVPRL
-124 EGLDAAQDRIFTI
+124 EGLEEARDRIFTI

-146 KGFMDTNAPK
+146 KGFMDTTAPK
-156 KAVVVGGG
+156 TAVVVGGG
-164 FIGLEMAENLRHKG
+164 FIGLEMVENLRHKG
-178 LDVHLVE
+178 LDIHLVE

-190 MAPLDP
+190 MTALDP
-196 EMATLV
+196 EMATLI
-202 AAELKKNGVRL
+202 AAELKKNGVKL
-213 TLGTAIKG
+213 SLGTAIQG
-221 FADDGRTVLLADGSQ
+221 FADAGKTVVLADGSR

-251 SGLIKDAC
+251 SGLIKDAG
-259 LATNARGA
+259 LAVNERGA
-267 IVVDDQF
+267 IVIDDQF
-274 RVAGAEGVYAIGD
+274 RVAGAEDIYAIGD
-287 AIETTDRI
+287 AVETTDRI
-295 FGEKVQIP
+295 FGEKTQIP

-337 FKLQA
+337 FKVQA

-349 KQLRQMGVDYQSIHL
+349 KQLKQMGVDYRSIHL

-377 QMSLKVL
+377 QISLKVL
-384 YAPADGKLFGAQAVG
+384 YAPEDGKLYGAQAVG
-399 QDMGIDKTI
+399 QEGCDKTI
-408 DVIATAISG
+408 DVIATAIAGDMS
-417 GMTVYDLTDV
+417 VYDLTDV

-447 IAENIA
+447 IAENLRD
-453 SGEPYLDDI
+453 GEAYFDDV
-462 AHVEDLVAR
+462 AHIEGLVAS

-484 EKVPLPSSIQIPLP
+484 EKVPLPSTLQIPLP
-498 ELRGRL
+498 ELRKRL
-504 AEVPA
+504 HEVPA
-509 DSPVYVSC
+509 DGPVYVSC
-517 MVGLRGHIACRILQ
+517 MVGLRGHIASRILQ
-531 QNGIDAINL
+531 QNGIDAINV
-540 GGGAKLHAQS
+540 GGGAKLYTQS

>member
-94 VKDLATGESRQ
+94 VKDLTTGESRQ

-251 SGLIKDAC
+251 SGLIKDAG

-295 FGEKVQIP
+295 FGEKTQIP

-384 YAPADGKLFGAQAVG
+384 FAPADGKLYGAQAVG

-462 AHVEDLVAR
+462 AHVEDLLAR

-484 EKVPLPSSIQIPLP
+484 EKVPMPSSIQIPLP

>member
-22 RRLDENAEIVLF
+22 RRLDETAEIVLF

-52 GVIGKREQLL
+52 GVIPKREQLL
-62 VQDVKTMTAWF
+62 VQDVKTMNAWF
-73 DLEIHTRT
+73 NLEIHTKA
-81 EVTALHPAEKMVT
+81 EVIAIQSEQKTVT
-94 VKDLATGESRQ
+94 VRYLRTGEERQ
-105 ERYDALVLSPGASP
+105 ERYDVLVLSPGASP
-119 VVPPL
+119 IVPRL
-124 EGLDAAQDRIFTI
+124 EGLEEARDRIFTI

-146 KGFMDTNAPK
+146 KGFMDTTAPK
-156 KAVVVGGG
+156 TAVVVGGG

-190 MAPLDP
+190 MTALDP
-196 EMATLV
+196 EMATLI
-202 AAELKKNGVRL
+202 AAELKKNGVKL
-213 TLGTAIKG
+213 SLGTAIQG
-221 FADDGRTVLLADGSQ
+221 FADAGKTVVLADGSR

-251 SGLIKDAC
+251 SWLIKDAG
-259 LATNARGA
+259 LAVNERGA
-267 IVVDDQF
+267 IVIDDQF
-274 RVAGAEGVYAIGD
+274 RVAGAEDIYAIGD
-287 AIETTDRI
+287 AVETTDRI
-295 FGEKVQIP
+295 FGEKIQIP

-337 FKLQA
+337 FKVQA
-342 ASTGKNE
+342 AATGKNE
-349 KQLRQMGVDYQSIHL
+349 KQLKQMGMDYRSIHL

-377 QMSLKVL
+377 QISLKVL
-384 YAPADGKLFGAQAVG
+384 YAPEDGKLYGAQAVG
-399 QDMGIDKTI
+399 QEGCDKTI
-408 DVIATAISG
+408 DVIATAIAGDMS
-417 GMTVYDLTDV
+417 VYDLADV

-447 IAENIA
+447 IAENLRD
-453 SGEPYLDDI
+453 GEAYFDDV
-462 AHVEDLVAR
+462 AHIEGLVAS

-484 EKVPLPSSIQIPLP
+484 EKVPLPSTLQIPLP
-498 ELRGRL
+498 ELRKRL
-504 AEVPA
+504 HEVPA
-509 DSPVYVSC
+509 DGPVYVSC
-517 MVGLRGHIACRILQ
+517 MVGLRGHIASRILQ
-531 QNGIDAINL
+531 QNGIDAINV
-540 GGGAKLHAQS
+540 GGGAKLYTQS

>member
-22 RRLDENAEIVLF
+22 RRLDEKAEIVLF

-52 GVIGKREQLL
+52 GVIPKREQLL
-62 VQDVKTMTAWF
+62 VQDVKTMNAWF
-73 DLEIHTRT
+73 NLEIHTKA
-81 EVTALHPAEKMVT
+81 EVIAIQPEQKTVT
-94 VKDLATGESRQ
+94 VRYLRTGEERQ
-105 ERYDALVLSPGASP
+105 ERYDVLVLSPGASP
-119 VVPPL
+119 IVPRL
-124 EGLDAAQDRIFTI
+124 EGLEEARDRIFTI

-146 KGFMDTNAPK
+146 KGFMDTTAPK
-156 KAVVVGGG
+156 TAVVVGGG
-164 FIGLEMAENLRHKG
+164 FIGLEMAENLRHQG

-185 AADQV
+185 AAEQV
-190 MAPLDP
+190 MTALDP
-196 EMATLV
+196 EMATLI
-202 AAELKKNGVRL
+202 AAELRKNGVTL
-213 TLGTAIKG
+213 HLGTAIQG
-221 FADDGRTVLLADGSQ
+221 FAEDGRTVVLADGSR

-251 SGLIKDAC
+251 SWLIKDAG
-259 LATNARGA
+259 LAVNERGA
-267 IVVDDQF
+267 IVIDDQF
-274 RVAGAEGVYAIGD
+274 RVAGAEDIYAIGD
-287 AIETTDRI
+287 AVETTDRI
-295 FGEKVQIP
+295 FGEKTQIP

-337 FKLQA
+337 FKVQA

-349 KQLRQMGVDYQSIHL
+349 KQLKQMGMDYRSIHL

-377 QMSLKVL
+377 QISLKVL
-384 YAPADGKLFGAQAVG
+384 YAPEDGKLYGAQAVG
-399 QDMGIDKTI
+399 QEGCDKTI
-408 DVIATAISG
+408 DVIATAIAGDMS
-417 GMTVYDLTDV
+417 VYDLADV

-447 IAENIA
+447 IAENLRD
-453 SGEPYLDDI
+453 GEAYFDDV
-462 AHVEDLVAR
+462 AHIEGLVAS

-484 EKVPLPSSIQIPLP
+484 EKVPLPSTLQIPLP
-498 ELRGRL
+498 ELRKRL
-504 AEVPA
+504 HEVPA
-509 DSPVYVSC
+509 DGPVYVSC
-517 MVGLRGHIACRILQ
+517 MVGLRGHIASRILQ
-531 QNGIDAINL
+531 QNGIDAINV
-540 GGGAKLHAQS
+540 GGGAKLYTQS

>member
-22 RRLDENAEIVLF
+22 RRLDETAEIVLF

-52 GVIGKREQLL
+52 GVIPKREQLL
-62 VQDVKTMTAWF
+62 VQDVKTMNAWF
-73 DLEIHTRT
+73 NLEIHTKA
-81 EVTALHPAEKMVT
+81 EVIAIQPEQKTVT
-94 VKDLATGESRQ
+94 VRYLRTGEERQ
-105 ERYDALVLSPGASP
+105 ERYDVLVLSPGASP
-119 VVPPL
+119 IVPRL
-124 EGLDAAQDRIFTI
+124 EGLEEARDRIFTI

-146 KGFMDTNAPK
+146 KGFMDTTAPK
-156 KAVVVGGG
+156 TAVVVGGG

-190 MAPLDP
+190 MTALDP
-196 EMATLV
+196 EMATLI
-202 AAELKKNGVRL
+202 AAELKKNGVKL
-213 TLGTAIKG
+213 SLGTAIQG
-221 FADDGRTVLLADGSQ
+221 FADAGKTVVLADGSR

-251 SGLIKDAC
+251 SGLIKDAG
-259 LATNARGA
+259 LAVNERGA
-267 IVVDDQF
+267 IVIDDQF
-274 RVAGAEGVYAIGD
+274 RVAGAEDIYAIGD
-287 AIETTDRI
+287 AVETTDRI
-295 FGEKVQIP
+295 FGEKTQIP

-337 FKLQA
+337 FKVQA
-342 ASTGKNE
+342 AATGKNE
-349 KQLRQMGVDYQSIHL
+349 KQLKQMGMDYRSIHL

-377 QMSLKVL
+377 QISLKVL
-384 YAPADGKLFGAQAVG
+384 YAPEDGKLYGAQAVG
-399 QDMGIDKTI
+399 QEGCDKTI
-408 DVIATAISG
+408 DVIATAIAGDMS
-417 GMTVYDLTDV
+417 VYDLADV

-447 IAENIA
+447 IAENLRD
-453 SGEPYLDDI
+453 GEAYFDDV
-462 AHVEDLVAR
+462 AHIEGLVAS

-484 EKVPLPSSIQIPLP
+484 EKVPLPSTLQIPLP
-498 ELRGRL
+498 ELRKRL
-504 AEVPA
+504 HEVPA
-509 DSPVYVSC
+509 DGPVYVSC
-517 MVGLRGHIACRILQ
+517 MVGLRGHIASRILQ
-531 QNGIDAINL
+531 QNGIDSINV
-540 GGGAKLHAQS
+540 GGGAKLYTQS

>member
-22 RRLDENAEIVLF
+22 RRLDETAEIVLF

-52 GVIGKREQLL
+52 GVIPKREQLL
-62 VQDVKTMTAWF
+62 VQDVKTMNAWF
-73 DLEIHTRT
+73 NLEIHTKA
-81 EVTALHPAEKMVT
+81 EVIAIQPEQKTVT
-94 VKDLATGESRQ
+94 VRYLRTGEERQ
-105 ERYDALVLSPGASP
+105 ERYDVLVLSPGASP
-119 VVPPL
+119 IVPRL
-124 EGLDAAQDRIFTI
+124 EGLEEARDRIFTI

-146 KGFMDTNAPK
+146 KGFMDTTAPK
-156 KAVVVGGG
+156 TAVVVGGG
-164 FIGLEMAENLRHKG
+164 FIGLEMAENLRHQG

-185 AADQV
+185 AAEQV
-190 MAPLDP
+190 MTALDP
-196 EMATLV
+196 EMATLI
-202 AAELKKNGVRL
+202 AAELRKNGVAL
-213 TLGTAIKG
+213 HLGTAIQG
-221 FADDGRTVLLADGSQ
+221 FAEDGRTVVLADGSR

-251 SGLIKDAC
+251 SDLAKEAG

-267 IVVDDQF
+267 IVIDDQF
-274 RVAGAEGVYAIGD
+274 RVAGAEDIYAIGD
-287 AIETTDRI
+287 AVETTDRI
-295 FGEKVQIP
+295 FGEKTQIP

-308 NRMGRMVADIICGKD
+308 NRMGRMVAGIICGKD

-337 FKLQA
+337 FKVQA

-349 KQLRQMGVDYQSIHL
+349 KQLKQMGMDYRSIHL

-377 QMSLKVL
+377 QISLKVL
-384 YAPADGKLFGAQAVG
+384 YAPEDGKLYGAQAVG
-399 QDMGIDKTI
+399 QEGCDKTI
-408 DVIATAISG
+408 DVIATAIAGDMS
-417 GMTVYDLTDV
+417 VYDLADV

-447 IAENIA
+447 IAENLRD
-453 SGEPYLDDI
+453 GEAYFDDV
-462 AHVEDLVAR
+462 AHIEGLVAS

-484 EKVPLPSSIQIPLP
+484 EKVPLPSTLQIPLP
-498 ELRGRL
+498 ELRKRL
-504 AEVPA
+504 HEVPA
-509 DSPVYVSC
+509 DGPVYVSC
-517 MVGLRGHIACRILQ
+517 MVGLRGHIASRILQ
-531 QNGIDAINL
+531 QNGIDAINV
-540 GGGAKLHAQS
+540 GGGAKLYTQS

>member
-22 RRLDENAEIVLF
+22 RRLDETAEIVLF

-52 GVIGKREQLL
+52 GVIPKREQLL
-62 VQDVKTMTAWF
+62 VQDVKTMNAWF
-73 DLEIHTRT
+73 NLEIHTKA
-81 EVTALHPAEKMVT
+81 EVIAIQPEQKTVT
-94 VKDLATGESRQ
+94 VRYLRTGEERQ
-105 ERYDALVLSPGASP
+105 ERYDVLVLSPGASP
-119 VVPPL
+119 IVPRL
-124 EGLDAAQDRIFTI
+124 EGLEEARDRIFTI

-146 KGFMDTNAPK
+146 KGFMDTTAPK
-156 KAVVVGGG
+156 TAVVVGGG

-190 MAPLDP
+190 MTALDP
-196 EMATLV
+196 EMATLI
-202 AAELKKNGVRL
+202 AAELKKNGVKL
-213 TLGTAIKG
+213 SLGTAIQG
-221 FADDGRTVLLADGSQ
+221 FADAGKTVVLADGSR

-251 SGLIKDAC
+251 SGLIKDAG
-259 LATNARGA
+259 LAVNERGA
-267 IVVDDQF
+267 IVIDDQF
-274 RVAGAEGVYAIGD
+274 RVAGAEDIYAIGD
-287 AIETTDRI
+287 AVETTDRI
-295 FGEKVQIP
+295 FGEKTQIP

-337 FKLQA
+337 FKMQA
-342 ASTGKNE
+342 AATGKNE
-349 KQLRQMGVDYQSIHL
+349 KQLKQMGVDYRSIHL

-377 QMSLKVL
+377 QISLKVL
-384 YAPADGKLFGAQAVG
+384 YAPEDGKLYGAQAVG
-399 QDMGIDKTI
+399 QEGCDKTI
-408 DVIATAISG
+408 DVIATAIAGDMS
-417 GMTVYDLTDV
+417 VYDLADV

-447 IAENIA
+447 IAENLRD
-453 SGEPYLDDI
+453 GEAYFDDV
-462 AHVEDLVAR
+462 AHIEGLVAS

-484 EKVPLPSSIQIPLP
+484 EKVPLPSTLQIPLP
-498 ELRGRL
+498 ELRKRL
-504 AEVPA
+504 HEVPA
-509 DSPVYVSC
+509 DGPVYVSC
-517 MVGLRGHIACRILQ
+517 MVGLRGHIASRILQ
-531 QNGIDAINL
+531 QNGIDAINV
-540 GGGAKLHAQS
+540 GGGAKLYTQS

>member
-22 RRLDENAEIVLF
+22 RRLDETAEIVLF

-52 GVIGKREQLL
+52 GVIPKREQLL
-62 VQDVKTMTAWF
+62 VQDVKTMNAWF
-73 DLEIHTRT
+73 NLEIHTKA
-81 EVTALHPAEKMVT
+81 EVIAIQPEQKTVT
-94 VKDLATGESRQ
+94 VRYLRTGEERQ
-105 ERYDALVLSPGASP
+105 ERYDVLVLSPGASP
-119 VVPPL
+119 IVPRL
-124 EGLDAAQDRIFTI
+124 EGLEEARDRIFTI

-146 KGFMDTNAPK
+146 KGFMDTTAPK
-156 KAVVVGGG
+156 TAVVVGGG

-190 MAPLDP
+190 MTALDP
-196 EMATLV
+196 EMATLI
-202 AAELKKNGVRL
+202 AAELKKNGVKL
-213 TLGTAIKG
+213 SLGTAIQG
-221 FADDGRTVLLADGSQ
+221 FADAGKTVVLTDGSR

-251 SGLIKDAC
+251 SGLIKDAG
-259 LATNARGA
+259 LAVNERGA
-267 IVVDDQF
+267 IVIDDQF
-274 RVAGAEGVYAIGD
+274 RVAGAEDIYAIGD
-287 AIETTDRI
+287 AVETTDRI
-295 FGEKVQIP
+295 FGEKTQIP

-337 FKLQA
+337 FKMQA
-342 ASTGKNE
+342 AATGKNE
-349 KQLRQMGVDYQSIHL
+349 KQLKQMGVDYRSIHL

-377 QMSLKVL
+377 QISLKVL
-384 YAPADGKLFGAQAVG
+384 YAPEDGKLYGAQAVG
-399 QDMGIDKTI
+399 QEGCDKTI
-408 DVIATAISG
+408 DVIATAIAGDMS
-417 GMTVYDLTDV
+417 VYDLADV

-447 IAENIA
+447 IAENLRD
-453 SGEPYLDDI
+453 GEAYFDDV
-462 AHVEDLVAR
+462 AHIEGLVAS

-484 EKVPLPSSIQIPLP
+484 EKVPLPSTLQIPLP
-498 ELRGRL
+498 ELRKRL
-504 AEVPA
+504 HEVPA
-509 DSPVYVSC
+509 DGPVYVSC
-517 MVGLRGHIACRILQ
+517 MVGLRGHIASRILQ
-531 QNGIDAINL
+531 QNGIDAINV
-540 GGGAKLHAQS
+540 GGGAKLYTQS

>member
-1 MAKRIL
+1 M

-22 RRLDENAEIVLF
+22 RRLDEKAEIVLF

-52 GVIGKREQLL
+52 GVIPKREQLL
-62 VQDVKTMTAWF
+62 VQDVKTMNAWF
-73 DLEIHTRT
+73 NLEIHTKA
-81 EVTALHPAEKMVT
+81 EVIAIQPEQKTVT
-94 VKDLATGESRQ
+94 VRYLRTGEERQ
-105 ERYDALVLSPGASP
+105 ERYDVLVLSPGASP
-119 VVPPL
+119 IVPRL
-124 EGLDAAQDRIFTI
+124 EGLEEARDRIFTI

-146 KGFMDTNAPK
+146 KGFMDTTAPK
-156 KAVVVGGG
+156 TAVVVGGG
-164 FIGLEMAENLRHKG
+164 FIGLEMAENLRHQG

-185 AADQV
+185 AAEQV
-190 MAPLDP
+190 MTALDP
-196 EMATLV
+196 EMATLI
-202 AAELKKNGVRL
+202 AAELRKNGVTL
-213 TLGTAIKG
+213 HLGTAIQG
-221 FADDGRTVLLADGSQ
+221 FAEDGRTVVLADGSR

-251 SGLIKDAC
+251 SGLAKEAG

-267 IVVDDQF
+267 IVIDDQF
-274 RVAGAEGVYAIGD
+274 RVAGAEDIYAIGD
-287 AIETTDRI
+287 AVETTDRI
-295 FGEKVQIP
+295 FGEKTQIP

-337 FKLQA
+337 FKVQA
-342 ASTGKNE
+342 AATGKNE
-349 KQLRQMGVDYQSIHL
+349 KQLKQMGVDYRSIHL

-377 QMSLKVL
+377 QISLKVL
-384 YAPADGKLFGAQAVG
+384 YAPDGTLYGAQAVG
-399 QDMGIDKTI
+399 QEGCDKTI
-408 DVIATAISG
+408 DVIATAIAGDMS
-417 GMTVYDLTDV
+417 VYDLADV

-447 IAENIA
+447 IAENLRD
-453 SGEPYLDDI
+453 GEAYFDDV
-462 AHVEDLVAR
+462 AHIEGLVAS

-484 EKVPLPSSIQIPLP
+484 EKVPLPSTLQIPLP
-498 ELRGRL
+498 ELRKRL
-504 AEVPA
+504 HEVPA
-509 DSPVYVSC
+509 DGPVYVSC
-517 MVGLRGHIACRILQ
+517 MVGLRGHIASRILQ
-531 QNGIDAINL
+531 QNGIDAINV
-540 GGGAKLHAQS
+540 GGGAKLYTQS

>member
-22 RRLDENAEIVLF
+22 RRLDETAEIVLF

-52 GVIGKREQLL
+52 GVIPKREQLL
-62 VQDVKTMTAWF
+62 VQDVKTMNAWF
-73 DLEIHTRT
+73 NLEIHTKA
-81 EVTALHPAEKMVT
+81 EVIAIQPEQKTVT
-94 VKDLATGESRQ
+94 VRYLRTGEERQ
-105 ERYDALVLSPGASP
+105 ERYDVLVLSPGASP
-119 VVPPL
+119 IVPRL
-124 EGLDAAQDRIFTI
+124 EGLEEARDRIFTI

-146 KGFMDTNAPK
+146 KGFMDTTAPK
-156 KAVVVGGG
+156 TAVVVGGG

-185 AADQV
+185 AANQV
-190 MAPLDP
+190 MTALDP
-196 EMATLV
+196 EMATLI
-202 AAELKKNGVRL
+202 AAELKKNGVKL
-213 TLGTAIKG
+213 SLGTAIQG
-221 FADDGRTVLLADGSQ
+221 FADAGKTVVLADGSR
-236 IATDLTVLAIGVRPE
+236 IATDLIVLAIGVRPE
-251 SGLIKDAC
+251 SGLIKDAG
-259 LATNARGA
+259 LAVNERGA
-267 IVVDDQF
+267 IVIDDQF
-274 RVAGAEGVYAIGD
+274 RVSGADDIYAIGD
-287 AIETTDRI
+287 AVETTDRI

-337 FKLQA
+337 FKVQA

-349 KQLRQMGVDYQSIHL
+349 KQLRQMGVDYRSIHL

-377 QMSLKVL
+377 QISLKVL
-384 YAPADGKLFGAQAVG
+384 YAPDGTLYGAQAVG

-408 DVIATAISG
+408 DVIATAIAG
-417 GMTVYDLTDV
+417 GMSVYDLTDV

-447 IAENIA
+447 IAENLRD
-453 SGEPYLDDI
+453 GEAYFDDV
-462 AHVEDLVAR
+462 AHIEGLVAS

-484 EKVPLPSSIQIPLP
+484 EKVPLPSTLQIPLP
-498 ELRGRL
+498 ELRKRL
-504 AEVPA
+504 HEVPA
-509 DSPVYVSC
+509 DGPVYVSC
-517 MVGLRGHIACRILQ
+517 MVGLRGHIASRILQ
-531 QNGIDAINL
+531 QNGIDAINV
-540 GGGAKLHAQS
+540 GGGAKLYTQS

>member
-22 RRLDENAEIVLF
+22 RRLDETAEIVLF

-52 GVIGKREQLL
+52 GVIPKREQLL
-62 VQDVKTMTAWF
+62 VQDVKTMNAWF
-73 DLEIHTRT
+73 NLEIHTKA
-81 EVTALHPAEKMVT
+81 EVIAIQPEQKTVT
-94 VKDLATGESRQ
+94 VRYLRTGEERQ
-105 ERYDALVLSPGASP
+105 ERYDVLVLSPGASP
-119 VVPPL
+119 IVPRL
-124 EGLDAAQDRIFTI
+124 EGLEEARDRIFTI

-146 KGFMDTNAPK
+146 KGFMDTTAPK
-156 KAVVVGGG
+156 TAVVVGGG

-178 LDVHLVE
+178 LDIHLVE

-190 MAPLDP
+190 MTALDP
-196 EMATLV
+196 EMATLI
-202 AAELKKNGVRL
+202 AAELKKNGVKL
-213 TLGTAIKG
+213 SLGTAIQG
-221 FADDGRTVLLADGSQ
+221 FADAGKTVVLADGSR

-251 SGLIKDAC
+251 SGLIKDAG
-259 LATNARGA
+259 LAVNERGA
-267 IVVDDQF
+267 IVIDDQF
-274 RVAGAEGVYAIGD
+274 RVAGAEDIYAIGD
-287 AIETTDRI
+287 AVETTDRI
-295 FGEKVQIP
+295 FGEKTQIP

-337 FKLQA
+337 FKMQA
-342 ASTGKNE
+342 AATGKNE
-349 KQLRQMGVDYQSIHL
+349 KQLKQMGVDYRSIHL

-377 QMSLKVL
+377 QISLKVL
-384 YAPADGKLFGAQAVG
+384 YAPEDGKLYGAQAVG
-399 QDMGIDKTI
+399 QEGCDKTI
-408 DVIATAISG
+408 DVIATAIAGDMS
-417 GMTVYDLTDV
+417 VYDLADV

-447 IAENIA
+447 IAENLRD
-453 SGEPYLDDI
+453 GEAYFDDV
-462 AHVEDLVAR
+462 AHIEGLVAS

-484 EKVPLPSSIQIPLP
+484 EKVPLPSTLQIPLP
-498 ELRGRL
+498 ELRKRL
-504 AEVPA
+504 HEVPA
-509 DSPVYVSC
+509 DGPVYVSC
-517 MVGLRGHIACRILQ
+517 MVGLRGHIASRILQ
-531 QNGIDAINL
+531 QNGIDAINV
-540 GGGAKLHAQS
+540 GGGAKLYTQS

>member
-94 VKDLATGESRQ
+94 VKDLTTGESRQ

-146 KGFMDTNAPK
+146 KGFMDTSAPK

-251 SGLIKDAC
+251 SGLIKDAG

-295 FGEKVQIP
+295 FGEKTQIP

-384 YAPADGKLFGAQAVG
+384 FAPADGKLYGAQAVG

-462 AHVEDLVAR
+462 AHVEDLLAR

-484 EKVPLPSSIQIPLP
+484 EKVPMPSSIQIPLP

>member
-1 MAKRIL
+1 MAKQIL

-22 RRLDENAEIVLF
+22 RRLDETAEIVLF

-52 GVIGKREQLL
+52 GVIPKREQLL
-62 VQDVKTMTAWF
+62 VQDVKTMNAWF
-73 DLEIHTRT
+73 NLEIHTKA
-81 EVTALHPAEKMVT
+81 EVIAIQPEQKTVT
-94 VKDLATGESRQ
+94 VRYLRTGEERQ
-105 ERYDALVLSPGASP
+105 ERYDVLVLSPGASP
-119 VVPPL
+119 IVPRL
-124 EGLDAAQDRIFTI
+124 EGLEEARDRIFTI

-146 KGFMDTNAPK
+146 KGFMDTTAPK
-156 KAVVVGGG
+156 TAVVVGGG

-190 MAPLDP
+190 MTALDP
-196 EMATLV
+196 EMATLI
-202 AAELKKNGVRL
+202 AAELKKNGVKL
-213 TLGTAIKG
+213 SLGTAIQG
-221 FADDGRTVLLADGSQ
+221 FADAGKTVVLADGSR

-251 SGLIKDAC
+251 SWLIKDAG
-259 LATNARGA
+259 LAVNERGA
-267 IVVDDQF
+267 IVIDDQF
-274 RVAGAEGVYAIGD
+274 RVAGAEDIYAIGD
-287 AIETTDRI
+287 AVETTDRI
-295 FGEKVQIP
+295 FGEKTQIP

-337 FKLQA
+337 FKVQA

-349 KQLRQMGVDYQSIHL
+349 KQLKQMGMDYRSIHL

-377 QMSLKVL
+377 QISLKVL
-384 YAPADGKLFGAQAVG
+384 YAPEDGKLYGAQAVG
-399 QDMGIDKTI
+399 QEGCDKTI
-408 DVIATAISG
+408 DVIATAIAGDMS
-417 GMTVYDLTDV
+417 VYDLADV

-447 IAENIA
+447 IAENLRD
-453 SGEPYLDDI
+453 GEAYFDDV
-462 AHVEDLVAR
+462 AHIEGLVAS

-484 EKVPLPSSIQIPLP
+484 EKVPLPSTLQIPLP
-498 ELRGRL
+498 ELRKRL
-504 AEVPA
+504 HEVPA
-509 DSPVYVSC
+509 DGPVYVSC
-517 MVGLRGHIACRILQ
+517 MVGLRGHIASRILQ
-531 QNGIDAINL
+531 QNGIDAINV
-540 GGGAKLHAQS
+540 GGGAKLYTQS